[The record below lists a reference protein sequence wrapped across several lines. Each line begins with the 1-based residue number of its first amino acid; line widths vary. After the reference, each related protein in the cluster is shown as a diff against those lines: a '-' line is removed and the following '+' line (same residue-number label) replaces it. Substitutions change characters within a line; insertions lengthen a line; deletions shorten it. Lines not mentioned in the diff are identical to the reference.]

1 MGNVVING
9 KSYKVPEMDFN
20 AVCELE
26 ERGVNILNLGEN
38 VKVASMVRGVAAWI
52 MGTDLKTAS
61 AEIQGHIQNGGNIMD
76 ILDALNESAD
86 ESGFFKQ
93 GQKQADQRK
102 VPMDHQRKQNKNFHG
117 NGNSTIPLQK

>member
-52 MGTDLKTAS
+52 MRTDLKTAS

-76 ILDALNESAD
+76 ILDALNEAAD

-93 GQKQADQRK
+93 GQEQASQK
-102 VPMDHQRKQNKNFHG
+102 KIPMDHQRKQNKNFHG
-117 NGNSTIPLQK
+117 NNTIPSQRS

>member
-1 MGNVVING
+1 MNTVTING
-9 KSYKVPEMDFN
+9 REYKVPELDFN

-93 GQKQADQRK
+93 GQQASQK
-102 VPMDHQRKQNKNFHG
+102 KIPMDHQRKQNKNFHG
-117 NGNSTIPLQK
+117 NNITPSQKS

>member
-52 MGTDLKTAS
+52 MRTDLKTAS
-61 AEIQGHIQNGGNIMD
+61 NEIQGHIQNGGNIMD
-76 ILDALNESAD
+76 ILDALNEAAD

-93 GQKQADQRK
+93 SQEQASQKK
-102 VPMDHQRKQNKNFHG
+102 IPMDHQRKQNKNFHG
-117 NGNSTIPLQK
+117 NNTIPSQRS

>member
-1 MGNVVING
+1 MNTVTING
-9 KSYKVPEMDFN
+9 REYKVPELDFN

-93 GQKQADQRK
+93 GQQASQK
-102 VPMDHQRKQNKNFHG
+102 KIPMDHQRKGNKNFHG
-117 NGNSTIPLQK
+117 NNITPSQKS